1 MINIST
7 KAIKDL
13 AKTIEAFGKELILDG
28 GYICRECAESY
39 KDSWPEGHAATCHEG
54 ECLMCEEVTAVCHT
68 TDWDFPLRKKLRP
81 MEREV

>member
-13 AKTIEAFGKELILDG
+13 AKTIEAFGKELILDS
-28 GYICRECAESY
+28 GYICSDCAVSY
-39 KDSWPEGHAATCHEG
+39 KGTLPEIDGATYHEG

-68 TDWDFPLRKKLRP
+68 TDWDFPFRKKLRP
-81 MEREV
+81 MEREI